1 MEWIFPPNGGGEQD
15 GFNNASIDTFKGERI
30 FSLVR
35 ETIQNSM
42 DARLDQDQPVRV
54 IFSISSIATNKADG
68 IRSLLPFLSLAHKT
82 AANQFTEKS
91 NAARFFKKSIDLVSE
106 ENVTFFGIHDFNTTG
121 LTGPTISKKNQKVGH
136 WLALI
141 KGSGLS
147 VKSNDSALGSFGHGS
162 KAPFAVS
169 QIRSIFY
176 FSKIISPVTE
186 IRFQGKSILLSME
199 NEDGGLTQG
208 TGYFSKNK
216 ECDAVINSDV
226 PAWPVEIRNGLGS
239 TSGTSILIPF
249 PDLGIEDSEIWK
261 AIKISILSNFYY
273 AIRNQNLEV
282 GFNESEILNKKNLEP
297 EFEKLVEELK
307 KSSDHKDQEYL
318 RMLKS
323 SITIQFPTKTKNGII
338 DLKNFGEIEWFLRV
352 GDEVDWRSVGVAR
365 QNGMLITKSA
375 PNLERFSGTK
385 PFDLFLAV
393 VGDEGSRIL
402 RLLENPAHTAFEF
415 DRIDDQELRKA
426 VKSTYD
432 AFTREI
438 RNLLYKHAS
447 LDTTSE
453 FYIDDLNDFFS
464 GAMDP
469 SDKSGLNEMT
479 NLIDIGKKRNAIL
492 LNDANPQEGLKNLG
506 EGDESPIAIGGVE
519 NSDETGGLSKVN
531 KLQGANSNSKTS
543 KYEIKDPR
551 ITRTDN
557 KSSSGVIYFTPKF
570 DGFFSL
576 AVCKAGETVSEFIK
590 FKANDDEKNDYWH
603 SGFRAESEKRLSV
616 RIETDSNNFKYAL
629 EIVVRND
636 S

>member
-42 DARLDQDQPVRV
+42 DARLDHSQPVRV
-54 IFSISSIATNKADG
+54 VFSISSIPTDKAEG
-68 IRSLLPFLSLAHKT
+68 VKALLPFLTLAYKT
-82 AANQFTEKS
+82 ASNQFTEKS
-91 NAARFFKKSIDLVSE
+91 NAAKFFRRSIDLLSEKKVS
-106 ENVTFFGIHDFNTTG
+106 FFGIHDFNTTG
-121 LTGPTISKKNQKVGH
+121 LTGPTISKKDQKVGH

-176 FSKIISPVTE
+176 FSKIVHPVTE

-199 NEDGGLTQG
+199 NEVGGLTQG

-216 ECDAVINSDV
+216 ECDAVINNEV
-226 PAWPVEIRNGLGS
+226 PNWPVEIRNNLGS

-249 PDLGIEDSEIWK
+249 PDLGIEDNEIWK

-273 AIRNQNLEV
+273 AIRNRNLEV
-282 GFNESEILNKKNLEP
+282 GFNDSEVLDRENLEA
-297 EFEKLVEELK
+297 EFAKLIDVLNE
-307 KSSDHKDQEYL
+307 SDSGKDQEYL
-318 RMLKS
+318 RMLRS
-323 SITIQFPTKTKNGII
+323 SITIQFPTENKCGTLH
-338 DLKNFGEIEWFLRV
+338 LKNFGEIEWFLRI
-352 GDEVDWRSVGVAR
+352 GEAVDWRSVGVAR
-365 QNGMLITKSA
+365 QNGMLITKGA

-415 DRIDDQELRKA
+415 DRIDDQDLRRS

-432 AFTREI
+432 TFTREI
-438 RNLLYKHAS
+438 RDLLYKHAS

-464 GAMDP
+464 GAIDP
-469 SDKSGLNEMT
+469 SDKSGLNEIS
-479 NLIDIGKKRNAIL
+479 NLIDIGNRRKSIP
-492 LNDANPQEGLKNLG
+492 LNENMNKDKVEEIGQ
-506 EGDESPIAIGGVE
+506 GDEAPIAIGGNKKTIE
-519 NSDETGGLSKVN
+519 SGGTSRTK
-531 KLQGANSNSKTS
+531 KLPGANSESKNDNL
-543 KYEIKDPR
+543 KINDPR
-551 ITRTDN
+551 ISRAEKNTG
-557 KSSSGVIYFTPKF
+557 SGVIYFTPMF
-570 DGFFSL
+570 DGPFSL
-576 AVCKAGETVSEFIK
+576 AVCKAGESVSEFIK
-590 FKANDDEKNDYWH
+590 FRANNDKNNDYWH
-603 SGFRAESEKRLSV
+603 SGFKAEGEKRMSI
-616 RIETDSNNFKYAL
+616 RIETEPNNFDYAL

>member
-42 DARLDQDQPVRV
+42 DARLDHSQPVRV
-54 IFSISSIATNKADG
+54 IFSISSIPTDKAEG
-68 IRSLLPFLSLAHKT
+68 VKSLLPFLTLAHKT

-91 NAARFFKKSIDLVSE
+91 NAARFFKRSIDLLSE
-106 ENVTFFGIHDFNTTG
+106 KEVTLFGIHDFNTTG
-121 LTGPTISKKNQKVGH
+121 LTGPTISKKDQKVGH

-176 FSKIISPVTE
+176 FSRIVHPETE

-199 NEDGGLTQG
+199 NEFGGLTQG

-216 ECDAVINSDV
+216 ECDAVINSEV
-226 PAWPVEIRNGLGS
+226 PNWPIDIRNKLGS

-249 PDLGIEDSEIWK
+249 PDLGIEDNEIWK
-261 AIKISILSNFYY
+261 AIKISILANFYY

-282 GFNESEILNKKNLEP
+282 GFNESEILNKENLEA
-297 EFEKLVEELK
+297 EFDKLIELLK
-307 KSSDHKDQEYL
+307 KSDAHKDQEYL
-318 RMLKS
+318 RMLRS
-323 SITIQFPTKTKNGII
+323 SITIQFPTDDKSGTIN
-338 DLKNFGEIEWFLRV
+338 LKNFGDIEWFLRV
-352 GDEVDWRSVGVAR
+352 GEEVDWRSVGVAR

-393 VGDEGSRIL
+393 IGNEGSRIL

-415 DRIDDQELRKA
+415 DRIDDQNLRKS

-432 AFTREI
+432 TFTREI

-464 GAMDP
+464 GAIDP
-469 SDKSGLNEMT
+469 SDKAGSNEIS
-479 NLIDIGKKRNAIL
+479 NLIDIGNRRRSIQ
-492 LNDANPQEGLKNLG
+492 LNENTSQDGFEEIGQGDDA
-506 EGDESPIAIGGVE
+506 PIALGGNKKTME
-519 NSDETGGLSKVN
+519 SGGRSGAK
-531 KLQGANSNSKTS
+531 KLPGANSDSKNNNIA
-543 KYEIKDPR
+543 IKDPR
-551 ITRTDN
+551 ISKAENNTR
-557 KSSSGVIYFTPKF
+557 SGVLYFTPLF
-570 DGFFSL
+570 EGPFSL
-576 AVCKAGETVSEFIK
+576 AVCKAGESVSEFIK
-590 FKANDDEKNDYWH
+590 FTANNEEKSDYWH
-603 SGFRAESEKRLSV
+603 SGFKAEIEKRISV
-616 RIETDSNNFKYAL
+616 RIETESTNFDYAL